1 LLDLA
6 CQRRTLL
13 YSTTAGVHRPW
24 CRPSVP
30 ANVTSPQWL
39 RIGINQ
45 QAQET
50 SELIP
55 KVYKDQSSLW
65 KKIIIIDPHTTVSHT
80 SVFLSVFIGLQP
92 LSFAMRY
99 AIILGAA
106 ALVAASPAPQA
117 FDPASLNAVG
127 TVAQGPPVGVGPAQ
141 ETAYVQGS
149 AQSAAAAAATGVA
162 TAQAAKMKR
171 SIDEKNLEARTFWW
185 TWPQKPQPP
194 APQPPAP
201 QPPAPQPPQPTPTYG
216 AGYPVI
222 TPPASQTTKTPSTT
236 DGVVPS
242 SCTPVSWTNTYAFT
256 SAAACPTAI
265 EVGTYCGFINPD
277 DPCAPQPKGAGT
289 PPKDDTPEGFL
300 NNPEYKN
307 LAVGAKTPTG
317 YQQSF
322 VNLQGA
328 TTGGG
333 YISYKTL
340 DSYDVNACSKFCDD
354 SETCT
359 GFNIYIERDPKWNPH
374 QCSCT
379 NPPSIIN
386 YKCSIWGQKVTKET
400 ATNTGEGRDDFK
412 VVITGSNGYN
422 KGTYTPPTI
431 PSCSKPKDCGN
442 KIHDHPRYCM
452 GQQTFPG
459 PFDPSLCAAFAQ
471 KQNEINRIKGA
482 WGAWLSMWGFN
493 KGGCVQF
500 QASYLEQA
508 GKGFGTHCRLFTNKF
523 APTEATLD
531 ISVGGSSNW
540 GCQKSFTYEVDVNAS
555 FNWGSSWKN

>member
-1 LLDLA
+1 
-6 CQRRTLL
+6 
-13 YSTTAGVHRPW
+13 
-24 CRPSVP
+24 
-30 ANVTSPQWL
+30 
-39 RIGINQ
+39 
-45 QAQET
+45 
-50 SELIP
+50 
-55 KVYKDQSSLW
+55 
-65 KKIIIIDPHTTVSHT
+65 
-80 SVFLSVFIGLQP
+80 
-92 LSFAMRY
+92 M
-99 AIILGAA
+99 
-106 ALVAASPAPQA
+106 
-117 FDPASLNAVG
+117 
-127 TVAQGPPVGVGPAQ
+127 
-141 ETAYVQGS
+141 
-149 AQSAAAAAATGVA
+149 
-162 TAQAAKMKR
+162 
-171 SIDEKNLEARTFWW
+171 
-185 TWPQKPQPP
+185 
-194 APQPPAP
+194 
-201 QPPAPQPPQPTPTYG
+201 
-216 AGYPVI
+216 
-222 TPPASQTTKTPSTT
+222 
-236 DGVVPS
+236 
-242 SCTPVSWTNTYAFT
+242 SWTNTYAFT
-256 SAAACPTAI
+256 SIAACPTAI

-277 DPCAPQPKGAGT
+277 DPCAPQPAGAGT

-300 NNPEYKN
+300 NNPEYKK

-354 SETCT
+354 TETCT

-374 QCSCT
+374 QCSCS

-471 KQNEINRIKGA
+471 KQNEINRIKGM

-493 KGGCVQF
+493 KGACVQF

-508 GKGFGTHCRLFTNKF
+508 GKGYGTHCRLFTNKF

-531 ISVGGSSNW
+531 ISLGGSSSW
-540 GCQKSFTYEVDVNAS
+540 GCQKSFTYEVDVSAS
-555 FNWGSSWKN
+555 FNWGASWKN